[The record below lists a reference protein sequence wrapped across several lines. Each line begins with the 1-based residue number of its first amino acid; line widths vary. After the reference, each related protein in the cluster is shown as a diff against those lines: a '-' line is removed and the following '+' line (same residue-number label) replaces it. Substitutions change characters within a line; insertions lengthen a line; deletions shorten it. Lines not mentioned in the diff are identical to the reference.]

1 MIVQQVVTI
10 ILNLLNASSYYKSA
24 AEVQDSLN
32 IASLDLYKRL
42 RGNLAQYRPGMP
54 IASIQ
59 PEQTN
64 VSSDAISELY
74 RIYQF
79 DGPGPLS
86 ITVDDDTIV
95 DIVESIEVQY
105 VDGAA
110 TPYPVNV
117 VPDNQ
122 YLMMANNPVITPI
135 EKRPLGR
142 MRGLLEF
149 DVIPDDYFR
158 AKVRV
163 LTLPTVCEFT
173 FDDSGGAIPDI
184 VVTTDLNWSE
194 DKIDNLVYGTI
205 AALGFNLSNGVL
217 VQAGNA
223 MNEKQL

>member
-1 MIVQQVVTI
+1 
-10 ILNLLNASSYYKSA
+10 
-24 AEVQDSLN
+24 
-32 IASLDLYKRL
+32 LDLYKRL
-42 RGNLAQYRPGMP
+42 RGNMAQYRPGSP
-54 IASIQ
+54 IAAIQ

-64 VSSDAISELY
+64 VSADAIAELY
-74 RIYQF
+74 RIYQY

-86 ITVDDDTIV
+86 ITVEDDTVV

-105 VDGAA
+105 GSGTA
-110 TPYPVNV
+110 TSYPVNV

-142 MRGLLEF
+142 MRGLLSY
-149 DVIPDDYFR
+149 DVLPDNYFR

-173 FDDSGGAIPDI
+173 FVDSDGPVPDI
-184 VVTTDLNWSE
+184 VVTTDLNWTS

-223 MNEKQL
+223 MNDKQL